1 MLNVDILFSEIGLDM
16 SEAFNV
22 TVKSR
27 DTQIIALYW

>member
-1 MLNVDILFSEIGLDM
+1 MFNVDILFSEIGLDM

-27 DTQIIALYW
+27 DTQIIALY

>member
-27 DTQIIALYW
+27 DTQIIALY